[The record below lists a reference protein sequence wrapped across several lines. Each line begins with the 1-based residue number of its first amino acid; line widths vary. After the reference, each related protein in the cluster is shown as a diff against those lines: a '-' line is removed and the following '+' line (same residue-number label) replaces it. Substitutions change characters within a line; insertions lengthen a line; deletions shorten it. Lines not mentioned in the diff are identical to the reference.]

1 MSENEPFNPQQN
13 QPFNQENQPFN
24 QFNNQSNE
32 DLSTGLKI
40 LSFCI
45 PLAGA
50 IIYFVKKDEQPVAA
64 KSACNL
70 ALIGFGVGVVLN
82 IISYMIRG

>member
-1 MSENEPFNPQQN
+1 MSE
-13 QPFNQENQPFN
+13 FNQNSPQK
-24 QFNNQSNE
+24 SNE
-32 DLSTGLKI
+32 DLHIGLKV

-50 IIYFVKKDEQPVAA
+50 IIYFVKKENEPVAA

-70 ALIGFGVGVVLN
+70 ALIGLAVNVVLTVVRLALTG
-82 IISYMIRG
+82 S

>member
-1 MSENEPFNPQQN
+1 MSEN
-13 QPFNQENQPFN
+13 PFNQPDN
-24 QFNNQSNE
+24 QFPNQFPNKSDE

-50 IIYFVKKDEQPVAA
+50 ILYFVKKENEPVAA

-70 ALIGFGVGVVLN
+70 ALIGFGVGIVLN
-82 IISYMIRG
+82 IISYAIRS

>member
-1 MSENEPFNPQQN
+1 MSE
-13 QPFNQENQPFN
+13 FNQNSPQK
-24 QFNNQSNE
+24 SNE
-32 DLSTGLKI
+32 DLHIGLKV

-50 IIYFVKKDEQPVAA
+50 IIYFVKKENEPVAA

-70 ALIGFGVGVVLN
+70 ALIGLGVNVVLTVVRLALTG
-82 IISYMIRG
+82 S

>member
-1 MSENEPFNPQQN
+1 MSEFKENLPQK
-13 QPFNQENQPFN
+13 
-24 QFNNQSNE
+24 SNE
-32 DLSTGLKI
+32 DLHIGLKV

-50 IIYFVKKDEQPVAA
+50 IIYFVKKENEPVAA

-70 ALIGFGVGVVLN
+70 ALIGLAVNVVLTIVRLTVMGN
-82 IISYMIRG
+82 

>member
-1 MSENEPFNPQQN
+1 MSEGN
-13 QPFNQENQPFN
+13 
-24 QFNNQSNE
+24 SNFDEFEKKNDKSQE
-32 DLSTGLKI
+32 DLNTGLKV

-50 IIYFVKKDEQPVAA
+50 IIYFVKKDNEPVAA

-70 ALIGFGVGVVLN
+70 ALIGFAVGIVVR
-82 IISYMIRG
+82 IIQFAVAGN

>member
-1 MSENEPFNPQQN
+1 MND
-13 QPFNQENQPFN
+13 FNQDYQKNSNQ
-24 QFNNQSNE
+24 QNE
-32 DLSTGLKI
+32 DLHVGLKI

-50 IIYFVKKDEQPVAA
+50 IIYFIKKDKEPVAA

-70 ALIGFGVGVVLN
+70 ALIGLGVNIVLTVVRIVLQG
-82 IISYMIRG
+82 S

>member
-1 MSENEPFNPQQN
+1 MSEFK
-13 QPFNQENQPFN
+13 ENLPKK
-24 QFNNQSNE
+24 SNE
-32 DLSTGLKI
+32 DLHIGLKV

-50 IIYFVKKDEQPVAA
+50 IIYFVKKENEPVAA

-70 ALIGFGVGVVLN
+70 ALIGLGVNVVLTVVRLALTG
-82 IISYMIRG
+82 S